1 MKVKLN
7 QPKLGLYVHWP
18 YCARICPYCDFNVR
32 RDRGQD
38 NDFLVDAII
47 ADIRG
52 WRKRIDPVPTLSS
65 LSLGGGTPSLLH
77 PRQMHRII
85 QAAEKNFGFL
95 PDIEISLEAN
105 PTDFEAVKYADFAAA
120 GVNRLS
126 LGIQSLDNQ
135 QLEFLGRDHTV
146 AEALLALEKARKQFT
161 SVSAD
166 FIYGL
171 PQQAVVKWQ
180 EQLKEILALGLQ
192 HLSLYCLSIEPKTMF
207 FKQYERGQLVPTD
220 DDKVADLYELTQNMT
235 AKIGYTAYET
245 SNHTMGDENRSK
257 HNLLY
262 WQGDDWIGVGPGAHA
277 RACIDGSR
285 HELASYR
292 QVQNY
297 ADAVQKNG
305 WGVELCEKL
314 SPADDLAERLLL
326 GLRLADGI
334 DLSKMQ
340 VRAGHEID
348 QKRLKNSTK
357 TGLVSIQKGKLKA
370 SIPLLVDRIGA
381 ELLL

>member
-1 MKVKLN
+1 MNVKLN
-7 QPKLGLYVHWP
+7 HPKLGLYVHWP

-32 RDRGQD
+32 KDRGQD
-38 NDFLVDAII
+38 TDFLVDAII
-47 ADIRG
+47 ADIKG
-52 WRKRIDPVPTLSS
+52 WKKRLEKTSALSS
-65 LSLGGGTPSLLH
+65 LSLGGGTPSLLQ
-77 PRQMHRII
+77 PSQMHRII
-85 QAAEKNFGFL
+85 QAAEKSFGFGA
-95 PDIEISLEAN
+95 DIEISLEAN
-105 PTDFEAVKYADFAAA
+105 PTDFETDRYAGFAAA

-146 AEALLALEKARKQFT
+146 TEALNALQEARKQFS

-171 PQQAVVKWQ
+171 PQQSVLHWQ
-180 EQLKEILALGLQ
+180 KQLAEILELGLQ

-207 FKQYERGQLVPTD
+207 FKQYERGQLTPVND
-220 DDKVADLYELTQNMT
+220 DQMADLYELTQSMT
-235 AKIGYTAYET
+235 AQTGYTAYET
-245 SNHTMGDENRSK
+245 SNHAIDDDSRSK

-277 RACIDGSR
+277 RASIDGSR

-297 ADAVQKNG
+297 ANAVQKTG
-305 WGVELCEKL
+305 WGVEVSEKI
-314 SPADDLAERLLL
+314 SPEDDLAERLLL
-326 GLRLADGI
+326 GLRLEEGI

-340 VRAGHEID
+340 VRAGCEID
-348 QKRLKNSTK
+348 RQRLENSTK
-357 TGLVSIQKGKLKA
+357 AGLVSIQNGMLKA